1 MIERCTEVVFHRI
14 DSDDSDGSASS
25 TRFPIQDKVFAAM
38 VADKNVSIN
47 NNNSYIVHYL
57 CMLKQV
63 KGETDFSKTLFLIK
77 TVYYITKFSR
87 KFPGIYFDINVPETS
102 ELLNVSYGQRL
113 PSKAYKK
120 INGKSLECE
129 NCIE

>member
-63 KGETDFSKTLFLIK
+63 KGETDFSKTLFS
-77 TVYYITKFSR
+77 YQNS
-87 KFPGIYFDINVPETS
+87 
-102 ELLNVSYGQRL
+102 LLYDKVLPQVSWDL
-113 PSKAYKK
+113 
-120 INGKSLECE
+120 L
-129 NCIE
+129 